1 MQQDGEDFRLFAEI
15 QQEILFN
22 EFINNLK
29 IVGKVIAKRINLCY
43 NQYVRKIRQLN
54 YKESAMSYEALVE
67 KVKALPEVC
76 LEDAYKYMQF
86 LLYQY
91 EQEKMV
97 ALYESDEEFETRM
110 NEGFKDMIEGR
121 VTPLKETFEDIKKR
135 FA

>member
-22 EFINNLK
+22 EFIDNLK

-76 LEDAYKYMQF
+76 LEDAYKYMQRKKW
-86 LLYQY
+86 LLY
-91 EQEKMV
+91 
-97 ALYESDEEFETRM
+97 M
-110 NEGFKDMIEGR
+110 NQMKNS
-121 VTPLKETFEDIKKR
+121 KH
-135 FA
+135 A

>member
-1 MQQDGEDFRLFAEI
+1 
-15 QQEILFN
+15 
-22 EFINNLK
+22 
-29 IVGKVIAKRINLCY
+29 
-43 NQYVRKIRQLN
+43 
-54 YKESAMSYEALVE
+54 MSYEALVE

-97 ALYESDEEFETRM
+97 ALYESDEEFEARM
-110 NEGFKDMIEGR
+110 NEGFNDMIEGR
-121 VTPLKETFEDIKKR
+121 VTPLKEIFEDIKKR